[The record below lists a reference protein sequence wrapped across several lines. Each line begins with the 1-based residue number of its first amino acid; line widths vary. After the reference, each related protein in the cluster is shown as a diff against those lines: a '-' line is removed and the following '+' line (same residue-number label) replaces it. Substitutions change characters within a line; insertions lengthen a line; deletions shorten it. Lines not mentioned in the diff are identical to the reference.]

1 MRFIGFLFSTCQY
14 LVKSRVKIPRP
25 QIIPDP
31 GENKVQIFFWT
42 NVECECVKSPG
53 KETHKQ
59 SNVESRLS
67 HLHFVAS
74 WCPSFLW
81 FFGTFTRAERKAP
94 NNDRHKPGT
103 SGAVAN
109 RDALP
114 PRRWTILP
122 AGSTRRD
129 AILRPRRATQPT
141 WLSCGWPWFST
152 VLLTRHPRTPWSS
165 SR

>member
-1 MRFIGFLFSTCQY
+1 MRFIGFLFSACQY

-53 KETHKQ
+53 KETPKSTQ
-59 SNVESRLS
+59 AFALCGFLV
-67 HLHFVAS
+67 
-74 WCPSFLW
+74 SFLPLV
-81 FFGTFTRAERKAP
+81 FPYVHKSRKKSS
-94 NNDRHKPGT
+94 KPGT

-122 AGSTRRD
+122 AGSTRTD